1 MELSSIASPHTSHQ
15 LQPLD
20 VRVFGPLQHVWQNH
34 CASAMDEMGVRG
46 NHLAACHKTLHA
58 CMGHIFQGE
67 DHSFSMEKEWALSP
81 LNPEVFT
88 QRDFG
93 PSITSQHPSNPSS
106 WPHSSPCLM
115 MAQNLIY
122 VQEKKRTKMKTP

>member
-15 LQPLD
+15 LQSLD

-67 DHSFSMEKEWALSP
+67 DHSFSMEEEWALTFEPRGFHTEGFWPKHHITTSIKP
-81 LNPEVFT
+81 LFLASF
-88 QRDFG
+88 Q
-93 PSITSQHPSNPSS
+93 SL
-106 WPHSSPCLM
+106 LM

-122 VQEKKRTKMKTP
+122 VQGKKGQR